1 MKLELKK
8 IKYCKW
14 MSEETH
20 CYSAIVY
27 VDDKAMIEV
36 SNEGHGGGDTQWAI
50 KPFTDQD
57 IEKVETWCKK
67 NLPKWYSSFDK
78 SQNDKDLEYW
88 CWDEVNKYLDNK
100 DLKKGFK
107 RDLKS
112 KILFVENKGLRQ
124 TTFKKCKVL
133 TDGHLK
139 YFKSKYPNRDA
150 LNFMPQDKAFKI
162 YAQYMK

>member
-27 VDDKAMIEV
+27 VDGKAMIEV
-36 SNEGHGGGDTQWAI
+36 SNEGHGGGNSEWAI
-50 KPFTDQD
+50 KPFTQQD
-57 IEKVETWCKK
+57 VDKVNAWCEK
-67 NLPKWYSSFDK
+67 NLPKWKGFDNK
-78 SQNDKDLEYW
+78 MFPTDLEMW
-88 CWDEVNKYLDNK
+88 CGEEMNKYLTDKYLKSDFKK
-100 DLKKGFK
+100 DI
-107 RDLKS
+107 KS

-124 TTFKKCKVL
+124 ITFKKCKTL
-133 TDGHLK
+133 TDAHFN
-139 YFKSKYPNRDA
+139 YFKSKHPNISA

-162 YAQYMK
+162 YAQHMK

>member
-20 CYSAIVY
+20 CYNAIVY

-36 SNEGHGGGDTQWAI
+36 SNEGHGGGNSEWAI
-50 KPFTDQD
+50 KPFTQQD
-57 IEKVETWCKK
+57 VDKVNAWCEK
-67 NLPKWYSSFDK
+67 NLPKWKGFEDK
-78 SQNDKDLEYW
+78 EYNTDLEMW
-88 CWDEVNKYLDNK
+88 CGEEMNKYLTDKYLKSDFKK
-100 DLKKGFK
+100 DI
-107 RDLKS
+107 KS

-124 TTFKKCKVL
+124 ITFKKCKTL
-133 TDGHLK
+133 TDAHFN
-139 YFKSKYPNRDA
+139 YFKSKHPNISA

-162 YAQYMK
+162 YAQHMK

>member
-20 CYSAIVY
+20 CYSAVVY
-27 VDDKAMIEV
+27 VDGKATIEV
-36 SNEGHGGGDTQWAI
+36 SNEGHGGGDNQWAI

-88 CWDEVNKYLDNK
+88 CWEEVNKYLDDK
-100 DLKKGFK
+100 YLKKGFK
-107 RDLKS
+107 KDLKS
-112 KILFVENKGLRQ
+112 KILYVENKGLRQ
-124 TTFKKCKVL
+124 ITFKKCRSL

-139 YFKSKYPNRDA
+139 YFKSKYPNRQA

>member
-36 SNEGHGGGDTQWAI
+36 SNEGRGGGDSQWAI

-57 IEKVETWCKK
+57 VEKVETWCKK
-67 NLPKWYSSFDK
+67 NLPKWKMDNKEYDT
-78 SQNDKDLEYW
+78 DLEGW
-88 CWDEVNKYLDNK
+88 CGEEMNKYLTDKYLKSDFKK
-100 DLKKGFK
+100 DI
-107 RDLKS
+107 KS
-112 KILFVENKGLRQ
+112 KILFVENEGLKQ
-124 TTFKKCKVL
+124 ITFKKCKTL
-133 TDGHLK
+133 TNAHFK
-139 YFKSKYPNRDA
+139 YFKSKHPNISA

-162 YAQYMK
+162 YAQHMK